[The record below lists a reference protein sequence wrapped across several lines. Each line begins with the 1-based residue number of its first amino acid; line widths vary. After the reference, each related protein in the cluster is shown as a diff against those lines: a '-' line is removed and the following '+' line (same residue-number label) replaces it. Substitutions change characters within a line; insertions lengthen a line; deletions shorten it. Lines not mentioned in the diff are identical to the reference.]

1 MWIGKQQHTMQSCSP
16 PVLGAPLHD
25 DFDGKRISQCSDSVA
40 GQPDI
45 QGSIVVDLTC
55 NTESNV
61 FSFQFLQ
68 FKLN

>member
-1 MWIGKQQHTMQSCSP
+1 MQSCSP

-25 DFDGKRISQCSDSVA
+25 DFDGKRISQCSDAVA

-55 NTESNV
+55 
-61 FSFQFLQ
+61 LD
-68 FKLN
+68 L